1 MDYRFLLPAE
11 EEMTE
16 SAIFYEQ
23 ESKGL
28 GIDFLD
34 EIENA
39 ISIICGNPK
48 IAQKYSDDM
57 RRFVLAK
64 FPYSLLYVEE
74 ESGIVIVAV
83 AHYRR
88 KPGYWKN
95 R

>member
-28 GIDFLD
+28 GSNFLD
-34 EIENA
+34 EVENA
-39 ISIICGNPK
+39 IVRVCDYPELGHSYFG
-48 IAQKYSDDM
+48 DL
-57 RRFVLAK
+57 RRFVLAR
-64 FPYSLLYVEE
+64 FPYSLLYAI
-74 ESGIVIVAV
+74 SDHKIVIVAV
-83 AHYRR
+83 AHNKRE
-88 KPGYWKN
+88 PGFWKN